1 MVVVCLTFQ
10 VDRPDA
16 AGPDGPRTGPGLPP
30 VPAWLDEI
38 EGAEALAWVE
48 ARNAETLS
56 AYRGGERFE
65 LMRRSFPRFG
75 EAASITCFWRFSG
88 IHSNWR
94 KTSVALVPSKPK
106 LLDSTVRRL
115 AGREAVT
122 SGSPCAA
129 GSGFSTLILPAMKPC
144 LSM

>member
-1 MVVVCLTFQ
+1 MSTDALSPSPGS
-10 VDRPDA
+10 DADPAGAGGHPDA
-16 AGPDGPRTGPGLPP
+16 AGADDPRPPRTDPDLPP

-94 KTSVALVPSKPK
+94 KTSVALVPPKPK
-106 LLDSTVRRL
+106 LLDSTKI
-115 AGREAVT
+115 GRARV
-122 SGSPCAA
+122 
-129 GSGFSTLILPAMKPC
+129 
-144 LSM
+144 